1 MPGPDLLLLQPSSA
15 PQGSATLV
23 APVLRTERCWWVM
36 LMGGTRLHSELQ
48 GMGSFSTSLRA
59 ELALPGQ

>member
-1 MPGPDLLLLQPSSA
+1 MPGSDLLLLQPGSA
-15 PQGSATLV
+15 PQGTATLV
-23 APVLRTERCWWVM
+23 APVLGTKRCRWVM
-36 LMGGTRLHSELQ
+36 LMHSELQ